1 MVYFKNPKSRFR
13 VHTWLPISITLY
25 YLLTWTIHK
34 LLKAIFSSL
43 MIASRA
49 PAMKAHKDFFSLK
62 KRKLPKNYSIHAKKC
77 IGYQKPPSS
86 CTRSCQIAHSVANST
101 KKMKIISINNIYV
114 LRKNLQHTKVN
125 ILSSKLTT
133 NQNKTMNLAI
143 ECILAALSQ
152 KIIHGS
158 FLSYNQL
165 GISGKILKNV
175 YGGNTLTNC
184 RPA

>member
-62 KRKLPKNYSIHAKKC
+62 KKTSKKLFYSCQKMHRISKTSIIMHSVLLDSSLCGKFIEENENYFYKQYLCTYKNPSSILNQES
-77 IGYQKPPSS
+77 YQKSEISHRTSS
-86 CTRSCQIAHSVANST
+86 TS
-101 KKMKIISINNIYV
+101 
-114 LRKNLQHTKVN
+114 
-125 ILSSKLTT
+125 
-133 NQNKTMNLAI
+133 
-143 ECILAALSQ
+143 
-152 KIIHGS
+152 
-158 FLSYNQL
+158 
-165 GISGKILKNV
+165 
-175 YGGNTLTNC
+175 
-184 RPA
+184 

>member
-62 KRKLPKNYSIHAKKC
+62 KENF
-77 IGYQKPPSS
+77 
-86 CTRSCQIAHSVANST
+86 
-101 KKMKIISINNIYV
+101 
-114 LRKNLQHTKVN
+114 
-125 ILSSKLTT
+125 
-133 NQNKTMNLAI
+133 
-143 ECILAALSQ
+143 Q
-152 KIIHGS
+152 KIILFMPKNASDIKNLHHHA
-158 FLSYNQL
+158 L
-165 GISGKILKNV
+165 GLA
-175 YGGNTLTNC
+175 
-184 RPA
+184 R